1 MKKKIIILVLIAIGA
16 SGLTGILPISI
27 SLSPAEKLVL
37 VEGISNRVISPS
49 ILASGFLAHEEEVML
64 SSEVIGKVA
73 ELFVEEGEPVSAG
86 DLVLRVDDKN
96 FLAGLE
102 QSEAAV
108 RINSIDI
115 ERQKVRVE
123 NLERQFQRSEALFGR
138 DLIGEEEYE
147 SLRNQLDLARIDYL
161 SSQERLAQSNAQ
173 LDQVLDNLSKTQII
187 SPIDGVVTS
196 LDIKVGETA
205 IASSTNIPGS
215 SLMTIANPS
224 SIYTEV
230 LVDEADIANI
240 RVGQK
245 AEIVAIA
252 YPDEPMQGT
261 VRFIANTAKI
271 AQGRTGLSFVVKI
284 DIEDPGEV
292 TLRPGMSCRAEIF
305 TQDDRL
311 VTAVPI
317 EAVLFEEDKAENRSD
332 HFIFLNNQGIAKKT
346 KVEVGLSDDEFQEL
360 LSEIDSDVDVIVGPN
375 RELRNL
381 VDGDR
386 IGELVENDD
395 PEQRGRGNSELETD
409 MDLISLID
417 ISKHYQMGGQTVKA
431 LDSVTVHIA
440 KNDYLAFIG
449 SSGSGKSTMLNI
461 LGCLDR
467 PSTGTYHLNGKD
479 VDSLTE
485 NELSEIRN
493 LEIGF
498 IFQSF
503 NLLPRSTALAN
514 VMQPLVY
521 RNISYKARK
530 KLALEALQ
538 RVGLDSRVSHFP
550 NQLSGGQRQRVA
562 IARALVT
569 EPSILLAD
577 EPTGNLDSRT
587 TDEIMILFDEL
598 HHDGHTLIIV
608 THEPEIADHCKRV
621 VELKDGRI
629 FADSRH

>member
-1 MKKKIIILVLIAIGA
+1 MPSYDGRHFTALMFGIMMRCARFPCRLLFEAKSMKKKVIVLALIALGA
-16 SGLTGILPISI
+16 SGLTGVLPISI

-37 VEGISNRVISPS
+37 VESISNRIISPS

-332 HFIFLNNQGIAKKT
+332 HFIFLNDQGVAKKT

-395 PEQRGRGNSELETD
+395 PEQRGRGGRF
-409 MDLISLID
+409 
-417 ISKHYQMGGQTVKA
+417 Q
-431 LDSVTVHIA
+431 
-440 KNDYLAFIG
+440 FRIG
-449 SSGSGKSTMLNI
+449 N
-461 LGCLDR
+461 
-467 PSTGTYHLNGKD
+467 
-479 VDSLTE
+479 
-485 NELSEIRN
+485 
-493 LEIGF
+493 
-498 IFQSF
+498 
-503 NLLPRSTALAN
+503 
-514 VMQPLVY
+514 
-521 RNISYKARK
+521 
-530 KLALEALQ
+530 
-538 RVGLDSRVSHFP
+538 
-550 NQLSGGQRQRVA
+550 
-562 IARALVT
+562 
-569 EPSILLAD
+569 
-577 EPTGNLDSRT
+577 
-587 TDEIMILFDEL
+587 
-598 HHDGHTLIIV
+598 
-608 THEPEIADHCKRV
+608 
-621 VELKDGRI
+621 
-629 FADSRH
+629 

>member
-1 MKKKIIILVLIAIGA
+1 MKKKILILVLIAIGA
-16 SGLTGILPISI
+16 SGLAGILPISI
-27 SLSPAEKLVL
+27 SLSPTEKLVL
-37 VEGISNRVISPS
+37 VESISNRVISPS

-284 DIEDPGEV
+284 DIEDPGGV

-332 HFIFLNNQGIAKKT
+332 HFIFLNDQGVAKKT

-395 PEQRGRGNSELETD
+395 PEQRGRGGRF
-409 MDLISLID
+409 
-417 ISKHYQMGGQTVKA
+417 Q
-431 LDSVTVHIA
+431 
-440 KNDYLAFIG
+440 FRIG
-449 SSGSGKSTMLNI
+449 N
-461 LGCLDR
+461 
-467 PSTGTYHLNGKD
+467 
-479 VDSLTE
+479 
-485 NELSEIRN
+485 
-493 LEIGF
+493 
-498 IFQSF
+498 
-503 NLLPRSTALAN
+503 
-514 VMQPLVY
+514 
-521 RNISYKARK
+521 
-530 KLALEALQ
+530 
-538 RVGLDSRVSHFP
+538 
-550 NQLSGGQRQRVA
+550 
-562 IARALVT
+562 
-569 EPSILLAD
+569 
-577 EPTGNLDSRT
+577 
-587 TDEIMILFDEL
+587 
-598 HHDGHTLIIV
+598 
-608 THEPEIADHCKRV
+608 
-621 VELKDGRI
+621 
-629 FADSRH
+629 

>member
-1 MKKKIIILVLIAIGA
+1 MPAFRAGLLFEAKAMKKKIIILVLIAIGA

-37 VEGISNRVISPS
+37 VEGISNRIISPS

-123 NLERQFQRSEALFGR
+123 NLERQFERSEALFGR

-317 EAVLFEEDKAENRSD
+317 EAVVFEEDKAENRSD
-332 HFIFLNNQGIAKKT
+332 HFIFLNDQGVAKKT

-386 IGELVENDD
+386 IGELVEDGD
-395 PEQRGRGNSELETD
+395 PEERGRGGRF
-409 MDLISLID
+409 
-417 ISKHYQMGGQTVKA
+417 Q
-431 LDSVTVHIA
+431 
-440 KNDYLAFIG
+440 FRIG
-449 SSGSGKSTMLNI
+449 N
-461 LGCLDR
+461 
-467 PSTGTYHLNGKD
+467 
-479 VDSLTE
+479 
-485 NELSEIRN
+485 
-493 LEIGF
+493 
-498 IFQSF
+498 
-503 NLLPRSTALAN
+503 
-514 VMQPLVY
+514 
-521 RNISYKARK
+521 
-530 KLALEALQ
+530 
-538 RVGLDSRVSHFP
+538 
-550 NQLSGGQRQRVA
+550 
-562 IARALVT
+562 
-569 EPSILLAD
+569 
-577 EPTGNLDSRT
+577 
-587 TDEIMILFDEL
+587 
-598 HHDGHTLIIV
+598 
-608 THEPEIADHCKRV
+608 
-621 VELKDGRI
+621 
-629 FADSRH
+629 

>member
-1 MKKKIIILVLIAIGA
+1 MKKKLIILTLILVGVYGF
-16 SGLTGILPISI
+16 SKLVTL
-27 SLSPAEKLVL
+27 SLSSAEKLVL
-37 VEGISNRVISPS
+37 IEGISSRVISPS

-64 SSEVIGKVA
+64 SSEVIGKVS
-73 ELFVEEGEPVSAG
+73 ELLVEEGELVSAG
-86 DLVLRVDDKN
+86 ALVLRVDDKN
-96 FLAGLE
+96 FLAGLD

-123 NLERQFQRSEALFGR
+123 NLERQFQRSETLFGR
-138 DLIGEEEYE
+138 ELIGEEEYE
-147 SLRNQLDLARIDYL
+147 SFRNQLDLARIDYL

-271 AQGRTGLSFVVKI
+271 AHGRTGLSFVVKI

-292 TLRPGMSCRAEIF
+292 ILRPGMSCRAEIF

-332 HFIFLNNQGIAKKT
+332 HFIFLNDQGVAKKV
-346 KVEVGLSDDEFQEL
+346 KVDVGLSDDEFQEL
-360 LSEIDSDVDVIVGPN
+360 LSEIDSGVDVIVGPN

-381 VDGDR
+381 SDGDR
-386 IGELVENDD
+386 IGELIEDGD
-395 PEQRGRGNSELETD
+395 LKTREKGGRF
-409 MDLISLID
+409 
-417 ISKHYQMGGQTVKA
+417 Q
-431 LDSVTVHIA
+431 
-440 KNDYLAFIG
+440 FRIG
-449 SSGSGKSTMLNI
+449 
-461 LGCLDR
+461 
-467 PSTGTYHLNGKD
+467 
-479 VDSLTE
+479 
-485 NELSEIRN
+485 
-493 LEIGF
+493 
-498 IFQSF
+498 
-503 NLLPRSTALAN
+503 A
-514 VMQPLVY
+514 
-521 RNISYKARK
+521 
-530 KLALEALQ
+530 
-538 RVGLDSRVSHFP
+538 
-550 NQLSGGQRQRVA
+550 
-562 IARALVT
+562 
-569 EPSILLAD
+569 
-577 EPTGNLDSRT
+577 
-587 TDEIMILFDEL
+587 
-598 HHDGHTLIIV
+598 
-608 THEPEIADHCKRV
+608 
-621 VELKDGRI
+621 
-629 FADSRH
+629 

>member
-16 SGLTGILPISI
+16 SGLAGILPISI
-27 SLSPAEKLVL
+27 SLSPTEKLVL
-37 VEGISNRVISPS
+37 VESISNRIISPS

-332 HFIFLNNQGIAKKT
+332 HYIFLNDQGVAKKT

-395 PEQRGRGNSELETD
+395 PEQRGRGGRF
-409 MDLISLID
+409 
-417 ISKHYQMGGQTVKA
+417 Q
-431 LDSVTVHIA
+431 
-440 KNDYLAFIG
+440 FRIG
-449 SSGSGKSTMLNI
+449 N
-461 LGCLDR
+461 
-467 PSTGTYHLNGKD
+467 
-479 VDSLTE
+479 
-485 NELSEIRN
+485 
-493 LEIGF
+493 
-498 IFQSF
+498 
-503 NLLPRSTALAN
+503 
-514 VMQPLVY
+514 
-521 RNISYKARK
+521 
-530 KLALEALQ
+530 
-538 RVGLDSRVSHFP
+538 
-550 NQLSGGQRQRVA
+550 
-562 IARALVT
+562 
-569 EPSILLAD
+569 
-577 EPTGNLDSRT
+577 
-587 TDEIMILFDEL
+587 
-598 HHDGHTLIIV
+598 
-608 THEPEIADHCKRV
+608 
-621 VELKDGRI
+621 
-629 FADSRH
+629 

>member
-1 MKKKIIILVLIAIGA
+1 MFGIMMRPARFPCRVLFEAKSMKKKVIILALIALCA
-16 SGLTGILPISI
+16 SGITGILPISI

-37 VEGISNRVISPS
+37 VESISNRIISPS

-73 ELFVEEGEPVSAG
+73 ELLVEEGEPVSAG

-332 HFIFLNNQGIAKKT
+332 HFIFLNDQGVAKKT

-395 PEQRGRGNSELETD
+395 PEQRGRGGRF
-409 MDLISLID
+409 
-417 ISKHYQMGGQTVKA
+417 Q
-431 LDSVTVHIA
+431 
-440 KNDYLAFIG
+440 FRIG
-449 SSGSGKSTMLNI
+449 N
-461 LGCLDR
+461 
-467 PSTGTYHLNGKD
+467 
-479 VDSLTE
+479 
-485 NELSEIRN
+485 
-493 LEIGF
+493 
-498 IFQSF
+498 
-503 NLLPRSTALAN
+503 
-514 VMQPLVY
+514 
-521 RNISYKARK
+521 
-530 KLALEALQ
+530 
-538 RVGLDSRVSHFP
+538 
-550 NQLSGGQRQRVA
+550 
-562 IARALVT
+562 
-569 EPSILLAD
+569 
-577 EPTGNLDSRT
+577 
-587 TDEIMILFDEL
+587 
-598 HHDGHTLIIV
+598 
-608 THEPEIADHCKRV
+608 
-621 VELKDGRI
+621 
-629 FADSRH
+629 